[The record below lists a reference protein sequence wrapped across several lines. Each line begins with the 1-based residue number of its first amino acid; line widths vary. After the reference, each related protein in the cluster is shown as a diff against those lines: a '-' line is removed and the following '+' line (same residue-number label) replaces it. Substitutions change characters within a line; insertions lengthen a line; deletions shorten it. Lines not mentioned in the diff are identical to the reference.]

1 MLDEIRWPGP
11 VFPGNTL
18 CARISV
24 EALTPSRSKPDRG
37 TVRFRYR
44 TFNQDDV
51 EVLNLVMHHVMA
63 RRE

>member
-1 MLDEIRWPGP
+1 M
-11 VFPGNTL
+11 FPGDTL
-18 CARISV
+18 RPRITV
-24 EALTPSRSKPDRG
+24 EVHTPSRSKPDRG

-63 RRE
+63 RQE